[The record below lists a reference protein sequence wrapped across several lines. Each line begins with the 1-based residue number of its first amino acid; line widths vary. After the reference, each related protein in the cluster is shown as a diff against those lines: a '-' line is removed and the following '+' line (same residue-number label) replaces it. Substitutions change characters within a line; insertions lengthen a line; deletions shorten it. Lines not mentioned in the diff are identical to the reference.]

1 MEGLIERA
9 NALFQELA
17 LSPNNLYLH
26 NLHCR
31 RISRYSDS
39 HVHPEERDITCPRG
53 APPDGCLDRV
63 VAWTLEPPPSRK
75 GSKLVGTL
83 RLVILARDKHQA
95 IGIHAGTFVY
105 LFKQFG
111 IDPYIKYLVARSVD
125 GFYSP
130 PPSVDGSAAA
140 ASRSFYLGIRDSHM
154 LVWSCTGTTVN
165 AIVICQP
172 KEVAVFGREAS
183 VLESLVG
190 HPAMPLVAC
199 CGHIVQDVDA
209 FIEVTLSAVKAV
221 EASTRF
227 SPDAKLH
234 RVTKA
239 EKDLDL
245 GEMSGWMSEA
255 SVKLAQYSNHLTLVA
270 TVLKIEDS
278 GISTAFHPHH
288 TGIMDVSRIFVE
300 TSKMTLGFVQYLAKR
315 VETQHT
321 VLANLIARE
330 EAKAAFQ
337 LAKDSNRV
345 AEATARDG
353 FAMMTIAMMTMFF
366 LPATF
371 FATIFAMPILG
382 WDAESGSAMMMP
394 QMWLY
399 IELAVPVT
407 TAIFLLWLALTW

>member
-95 IGIHAGTFVY
+95 IGVHAGTFVY

-130 PPSVDGSAAA
+130 PPPVDGSAAA
-140 ASRSFYLGIRDSHM
+140 APRSFYLGIRDSHM

-172 KEVAVFGREAS
+172 KEVAVFGKEAS
-183 VLESLVG
+183 VFESLVG
-190 HPAMPLVAC
+190 HPAMPLLAC

-209 FIEVTLSAVKAV
+209 FVEVTLGAVKTV

-227 SPDAKLH
+227 SPDAKSH

-245 GEMSGWMSEA
+245 GKMSGWMSEA

-278 GISTAFHPHH
+278 DISTPFHPHH

-321 VLANLIARE
+321 VV
-330 EAKAAFQ
+330 
-337 LAKDSNRV
+337 SSYCS
-345 AEATARDG
+345 
-353 FAMMTIAMMTMFF
+353 
-366 LPATF
+366 
-371 FATIFAMPILG
+371 FATNSSSCILSVNLKTYN
-382 WDAESGSAMMMP
+382 WSNPLHLRYS
-394 QMWLY
+394 
-399 IELAVPVT
+399 
-407 TAIFLLWLALTW
+407 